1 MEYSGE
7 FWDRVGTQLQ
17 IYNDVFVAGP
27 LECYCLLQH
36 LFIVFSLGDEFI
48 HKNWSLLINE
58 LINMPIKGNHLTV
71 TSHDEFCQF
80 ANGFQLIQR

>member
-1 MEYSGE
+1 MMEYSGE

-27 LECYCLLQH
+27 LECYC
-36 LFIVFSLGDEFI
+36 LGDEFI